1 MDRLLQ
7 PSFDYGVTPSA
18 STVGTDDKVENAPAN
33 QGKLSGRTV
42 SPVSSEP
49 VGANCPDLTAD
60 HITGPKD
67 QKEIGISSRVV
78 ALTVDTV
85 ATNKPEFDPAR
96 PTEPAHPK
104 FVAPLQPVDET
115 LMPVTRLP
123 VSREHPEQSPD
134 EHQMT
139 APVPGVVKTGAEKS
153 PAKFQENDIILLY
166 PQNSVSPSGFDLHVN
181 PGKLKDA
188 LTSHVHNRLVFLYDH
203 NRRDDWPA
211 KDEVKSL
218 ADSILTRLPTALYEF
233 LNKDWSGRDSF
244 APEEYQALVKFHGAF
259 IFFGKYDYLKGVFYE
274 EKGTEYPTF
283 NPDEKYS
290 ELKKLL
296 LKDCLPLRNGW
307 SEDERVII
315 EEWLNIEL
323 TNCQDYPDWEE
334 IVTYIDYCHYGPL
347 KADCVSVCND
357 PCYCV
362 LENRAAYNRIK
373 NLESQLEE
381 LQ

>member
-7 PSFDYGVTPSA
+7 PSFDYGLTPSTSSA
-18 STVGTDDKVENAPAN
+18 GTDEKVENAPSN
-33 QGKLSGRTV
+33 QGNLSGRTV

-49 VGANCPDLTAD
+49 VGANRPDLTAD

-67 QKEIGISSRVV
+67 QKESRMSTRVV
-78 ALTVDTV
+78 GLCVDTV
-85 ATNKPEFDPAR
+85 ATNKPEFDLSR
-96 PTEPAHPK
+96 PTEPAHHN
-104 FVAPLQPVDET
+104 FVAPLQPENET

-123 VSREHPEQSPD
+123 VSREHPEQSLD

-139 APVPGVVKTGAEKS
+139 APIPGVVKTGAEKS
-153 PAKFQENDIILLY
+153 PAKFQENDIMLLY
-166 PQNSVSPSGFDLHVN
+166 PQNSASPSGFDLHVN
-181 PGKLKDA
+181 PGELKDA
-188 LTSHVHNRLVFLYDH
+188 LTSHVHDRLVFI
-203 NRRDDWPA
+203 NKKDDSPSW
-211 KDEVKSL
+211 DEVKSL

-233 LNKDWSGRDSF
+233 LNKNWSGRDSF

-259 IFFGKYDYLKGVFYE
+259 IFFDQYDYLKEVFYND
-274 EKGTEYPTF
+274 KGTEYPMF
-283 NPDEKYS
+283 NPDEKHS

-296 LKDCLPLRNGW
+296 IKDCLPLRKGW

-315 EEWLNIEL
+315 EEWLSFEL

-334 IVTYIDYCHYGPL
+334 MVTYIDYCHYGPL

-362 LENRAAYNRIK
+362 IENRASYNRIK
-373 NLESQLEE
+373 NLESQLEK